1 MVFADDPASFRAYL
15 APIFKQLLLLGFFHQ
30 LSCTIAARVSPTPTL
45 GRIWRVGSTDKNPG
59 QDFRKAGGFG
69 GELPWKKDGLVGKC
83 LDAWYIVE
91 LIIDNICIYM
101 CIFIYWWYMYIYM
114 LPYIYTHID
123 NVKWTMNAGIYIDF
137 AVYMCQCYI
146 DMLYYT
152 SFLIHFWNVKPHFSW
167 KKVVSN

>member
-91 LIIDNICIYM
+91 LIIDNIYICVYLYIDGICIYI
-101 CIFIYWWYMYIYM
+101 CYHI
-114 LPYIYTHID
+114 YIYTHID
-123 NVKWTMNAGIYIDF
+123 NVKWTMNAGIYIYWF
-137 AVYMCQCYI
+137 CSLYVS
-146 DMLYYT
+146 MLHRHVVLHVLFN
-152 SFLIHFWNVKPHFSW
+152 SFLKCKATFLLKESCF
-167 KKVVSN
+167 